1 MSTRHVKSPAPFSFL
16 CFFLPPFSCSIAP
29 QAFSRPDRISSQA
42 GARRCCQGWPLL
54 QRPPPSRA
62 RPLQQSS
69 TTAGLMGRGSITLL
83 LYYLSVLSISA
94 HYSDDGCCLLAGL
107 ATKSM
112 ARAIIASTYIRQ
124 LRCGLPRCC
133 LHGRSRRRD
142 GAHLSNGRLASAN
155 LRCRPTATHPT
166 CPTHPT
172 GGCRNSAHCRRYR
185 VRVAPCGTRP
195 CSR

>member
-1 MSTRHVKSPAPFSFL
+1 MLPESLVCLYEHPACQVPAPFSFL

-54 QRPPPSRA
+54 QRPPPSGGP

-69 TTAGLMGRGSITLL
+69 TTAGLMGRGRLHSC
-83 LYYLSVLSISA
+83 YLSVLSISA

-124 LRCGLPRCC
+124 LRSGLPRCC
-133 LHGRSRRRD
+133 LHGRSCRRD
-142 GAHLSNGRLASAN
+142 GTHL
-155 LRCRPTATHPT
+155 
-166 CPTHPT
+166 
-172 GGCRNSAHCRRYR
+172 
-185 VRVAPCGTRP
+185 
-195 CSR
+195 